1 MYIYSRKVWGY
12 LNGELDI
19 DRYVCM
25 QVTGMWVVESGIVYR
40 IFGGWKKIYLERI
53 PTLRAMKLS

>member
-1 MYIYSRKVWGY
+1 MYIYSGKVWGY

-25 QVTGMWVVESGIVYR
+25 QVTGI
-40 IFGGWKKIYLERI
+40 
-53 PTLRAMKLS
+53 